1 MLSPVSLGVAL
12 LKPSQNHIIIV
23 RLVHPV
29 KTFGRAEMP
38 FCSAPGRTIISF
50 GFHSEESTTGS
61 MTAAQ
66 RRDISEEASRQPV
79 QDNIGG
85 PDADLLRRVEQA
97 LPILAD
103 LSRSDLLL
111 YAPVGAGRVEIK
123 YQARPRSIF
132 PLYANDLVGNT
143 AEADSAPWVFRA
155 LSSSRPPRAVQSAL
169 VGDVPIMRQ
178 VLPVR
183 GASGEAIAAVSIE
196 TNLLAHERHKRRSNA
211 FQRALQLLLEMGL
224 RGELAGADKLSPFG
238 EHDGIVVIDEQR
250 RIRYMSG
257 IATNLYRHIG
267 YMSSLLGQSVYSLG
281 TADAELTDAVL
292 KSGTCLERE
301 HEEHGRVW
309 VRKVIPLYV
318 RRPRWTW
325 LFTRPPN
332 LPCPP
337 GAVPAGVLWTVHDA
351 TEAREKES
359 ELEAKNA
366 MVQEIH
372 HRVKNNLQVIASLL
386 RMQSRRASQPE
397 VVQALGE
404 SVNRIMSVAVVHEF
418 LSCNNA
424 TVIDVREVAQHI
436 IDQMTQSLVDP
447 RKTIRFTLQ
456 GTSVYLSSQQATAC
470 ALVVNELLQNAV
482 EHGYRDRESGL
493 VAVQLADDGEWV
505 TIVVA
510 DDGAGLPQD
519 FDVKDDGGL
528 GLRIVRSLVQGD
540 LKGRFEIKEEQ
551 GVKAIVA
558 FPKTPLGGS
567 KS

>member
-1 MLSPVSLGVAL
+1 
-12 LKPSQNHIIIV
+12 
-23 RLVHPV
+23 
-29 KTFGRAEMP
+29 
-38 FCSAPGRTIISF
+38 
-50 GFHSEESTTGS
+50 

-66 RRDISEEASRQPV
+66 RRVASAQQPELSV
-79 QDNIGG
+79 QQGAGD
-85 PDADLLRRVEQA
+85 PDTDLLRRVKQA
-97 LPILAD
+97 FPVLAD

-111 YAPVGAGRVEIK
+111 YVPEASGRARIVF
-123 YQARPRSIF
+123 QARPRSIF
-132 PLYANDLVGNT
+132 PLYATDLVGGFVDT
-143 AEADSAPWVFRA
+143 SSAPWVFRA
-155 LSSSRPPRAVQSAL
+155 LSSSQTRRSVQSAL
-169 VGDVPIMRQ
+169 VGDVPIMRE

-183 GASGEAIAAVSIE
+183 GRSGQPIAAVSIE
-196 TNLLAHERHKRRSNA
+196 TNLLAHERHKRRSRA
-211 FQRALQLLLEMGL
+211 FQRALHLLEDMAL
-224 RGELAGADKLSPFG
+224 RGELSGADKLSPFG
-238 EHDGIVVIDEQR
+238 EHDGVVVIDEQR

-267 YMSSLLGQSVYSLG
+267 YMSSLLGQSVYSVG
-281 TADAELTDAVL
+281 TADAELADAAL
-292 KSGTCLERE
+292 KSGACLERE
-301 HEEHGRVW
+301 HEEHGRLW

-318 RRPRWTW
+318 SRPRWTW
-325 LFTRPPN
+325 PLTRPPG

-337 GAVPAGVLWTVHDA
+337 GTVPAGVLWTVHDA

-386 RMQSRRASQPE
+386 RMQARRATQHDVE
-397 VVQALGE
+397 QALEE

-424 TVIDVREVAQHI
+424 SVIDVHEVAQRI
-436 IDQMTQSLVDP
+436 VDQMTQSLVDP
-447 RKTIRFTLQ
+447 GKKIRFELQ

-482 EHGYRDRESGL
+482 EHGYQDRDDGL
-493 VAVQLADDGEWV
+493 VTVQLTDDGEWV
-505 TIVVA
+505 TIIVG
-510 DDGAGLPQD
+510 DDGSGLPED
-519 FDVKDDGGL
+519 FDLAEDGGL

-540 LKGRFEIKEEQ
+540 LKGRLEIKGER

-567 KS
+567 KN